1 MYKLFCVFTAGLLG
15 LALPAALA
23 AQAPATDYDLL
34 IDDVALRPGVTVDLR
49 VHVYVDE
56 ARPCV
61 GQTLFAVHGFAHT
74 AATWGPLAE
83 ALFDGDP
90 GEGGVV
96 CRVAAVDLPGRGGS
110 SLPTG
115 MLFGDLVLAD
125 YVSALAGALD
135 GLEAAGVLP
144 GTIVAHS
151 QGGLLVQ
158 MLQQRLLDSGS
169 SLLLRYHVHRAV
181 LLASVGPAGVPWNF
195 VDSGVAA
202 AILGPLVVFE
212 PDLGLVAR
220 VPDALF
226 PFLFF
231 TDLAGNLASGAPTPA
246 EVAAAGLNAPEP
258 LLSALNLLG
267 FPPFAREE
275 IDPGIFAA
283 ATGTRLGVVS
293 FQEDVLIR
301 PEENAILY
309 QHLTGEPPDGAVVV
323 VTGPEAVHDLLVSA
337 PELLLDALT
346 GAMRF

>member
-1 MYKLFCVFTAGLLG
+1 MNKLQCAFAAGLLS
-15 LALPAALA
+15 LAVPTVLT

-34 IDDVALRPGVTVDLR
+34 IDDVALRPGVTVDLH
-49 VHVYVDE
+49 VHVYVNE
-56 ARPCV
+56 ARPCE

-74 AATWGPLAE
+74 STAWGPLAE
-83 ALFDGDP
+83 ALFA
-90 GEGGVV
+90 GEPSEAGVV
-96 CRVAAVDLPGRGGS
+96 CQVVAVDLPGRGGS

-115 MLFGDLVLAD
+115 LAYGDLVLAD
-125 YVSALAGALD
+125 FVSALAGALD
-135 GLEAAGVLP
+135 GLEAAGLHA

-169 SLLLRYHVHRAV
+169 SLLLRYQIHRAV

-202 AILGPLVVFE
+202 AILGPLIVFD
-212 PDLGLVAR
+212 PDLGLVASI
-220 VPDALF
+220 PDALF

-231 TDLAGNLASGAPTPA
+231 TDLAGNLVSGAPTPA
-246 EVAAAGLNAPEP
+246 EVAADGLNAPEP
-258 LLSALNLLG
+258 LLSSLNLLG

-275 IDPGIFAA
+275 IDPGVFAPGN
-283 ATGTRLGVVS
+283 GTRLSVVS

-309 QHLTGEPPDGAVVV
+309 EHLTGQAPDRNFVV
-323 VTGPEAVHDLLVSA
+323 VTGPEAVHDLQLSG
-337 PELLLDALT
+337 PEVLLDALD
-346 GAMRF
+346 ADLRF